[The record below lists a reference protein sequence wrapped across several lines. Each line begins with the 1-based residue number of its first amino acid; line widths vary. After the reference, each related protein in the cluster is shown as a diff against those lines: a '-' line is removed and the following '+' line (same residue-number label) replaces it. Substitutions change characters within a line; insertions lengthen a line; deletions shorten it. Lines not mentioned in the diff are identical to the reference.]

1 MPTLTVELQV
11 RMKLR
16 LKLGIAWVKYLAV
29 INSKNTMA
37 AYERLT
43 ADINVRPERY
53 LNIKQKGI

>member
-16 LKLGIAWVKYLAV
+16 LKLGIAWVKYLDV

-37 AYERLT
+37 AYEKLI
-43 ADINVRPERY
+43 ADINARPERY